1 MPDKELK
8 QNIRDY
14 LETIEYIQKEIT
26 KKHIFSDQD
35 IQNLEAKVNYFGII
49 WPKMIGSVTLKADD
63 VIFHLIPFIRTLNNI
78 GNYNEENTEKLH
90 AQLNT
95 TMRPLSSLKDKKHK
109 FMLSIKRLV
118 IYRNLTKFFNQYF

>member
-35 IQNLEAKVNYFGII
+35 IQNLEAKVNYFGVI
-49 WPKMIGSVTLKADD
+49 WPKMIGSVTSKADD
-63 VIFHLIPFIRTLNNI
+63 VIFHLIPFIRTHNNI
-78 GNYNEENTEKLH
+78 GNYKLH

-118 IYRNLTKFFNQYF
+118 IYRNLTKFFNQ